1 MRLGLNTPHGTAVFG
16 SSAFVSSRLSI
27 ESRVDGGMWLAG
39 HGEGGDFT
47 IAPLRCRDHAETK
60 TRNLNRQ
67 LGLVGN
73 FLQNLATGTG

>member
-1 MRLGLNTPHGTAVFG
+1 MVGCGWLGMAKV
-16 SSAFVSSRLSI
+16 
-27 ESRVDGGMWLAG
+27 
-39 HGEGGDFT
+39 GDFT

-60 TRNLNRQ
+60 TRNLNVQ